1 MPNIVD
7 YISMPKV
14 TGRCGYFKNKA
25 CTQEYVNAHWITQWT
40 KNKMPLTRAYSDFKE
55 AGFCRFNSQFYIHK
69 CYGCN
74 QCRAIRI
81 PVREFIPSK
90 NQLHAWKIN
99 QDLEVEFVAE
109 PEKYVTEEKVFIFR
123 EYDYFHN
130 PDEPKKT
137 MDEARNILTE
147 MNTGY
152 PGIWNMEYRLNGK
165 LIGVAV
171 LDYTTNDEG
180 EVNSLCSNYFYYDTS
195 AEVRKRSLGVFSVLK
210 EIELCLKMDIP
221 YYYLGLYL
229 SDCRKMNYKANY
241 KPYELFINGEW
252 ISSKDLPETGRCGVS
267 PLERV
272 AEATASAGAG
282 DRGRLSPSS
291 HNFTYITLPGA
302 GSYSE
307 EYEDICFISG
317 DIDLDFLYSA
327 YKQGIFP
334 WFNEDEGEPVLWQSP
349 EPRFVIFS
357 ESFHVSRSIDKFLKK
372 TPYTYTTD
380 KAFEEV
386 MRNCAAQNRPGQK
399 GSWIG
404 PMMIDAYKKLHEA
417 GMAHSYEVW
426 HGDQLVG
433 GFYGVMNGDVFHGE
447 SMFTIEPDSSK
458 SAFVLFAR
466 DFFARGG
473 KMIDCQC
480 ETENMKRYGGVN
492 ITREEYLEKLKEYQ
506 G

>member
-1 MPNIVD
+1 MPNLVD
-7 YISMPKV
+7 YIEFPKL
-14 TGRCGYFKNKA
+14 TGRCGYFDNKA
-25 CTQEYVNAHWITQWT
+25 CTQEFVNAHWIIQWT
-40 KNKMPLTRAYSDFKE
+40 ENKLPLTRVYSDFKE

-69 CYGCN
+69 CHDCN
-74 QCRAIRI
+74 QCKAIRI
-81 PVREFIPSK
+81 SVNSFSPSK
-90 NQLHAWKIN
+90 SQRHAWNRN
-99 QDLEVEFVAE
+99 QDLEVTFVAE
-109 PEKYVTEEKVFIFR
+109 PEKYVTEEKVFMLR

-130 PDEPKKT
+130 KDSGTPKKT
-137 MDEARNILTE
+137 MEEARNLLAE
-147 MNTGY
+147 MNSGY

-171 LDYTTNDEG
+171 IDFTTDDESQ
-180 EVNSLCSNYFYYDTS
+180 VNTICSNYFYYDTS
-195 AEVRKRSLGVFSVLK
+195 EEVRKRSLGVFSVLK
-210 EIELCLKMDIP
+210 EIELCQKMNVP

-229 SDCRKMNYKANY
+229 ADCRKMNYKANY
-241 KPYELFINGEW
+241 KPYELFVDGKW
-252 ISSKDLPETGRCGVS
+252 IAPEEDGGVAGVT
-267 PLERV
+267 PLEGV
-272 AEATASAGAG
+272 ASNEVRA
-282 DRGRLSPSS
+282 RGKLSPTS

-317 DIDLDFLYSA
+317 DIDLDILYSA

-349 EPRFVIFS
+349 EQRFVIFPDT
-357 ESFHVSRSIDKFLKK
+357 FHVSKSIDKFLKK

-380 KAFEEV
+380 QTFEEI
-386 MRNCAAQNRPGQK
+386 MRNCAAQERPGQN

-433 GFYGVMNGDVFHGE
+433 GFYGVMNGKVFHGE

-466 DFFARGG
+466 DFFANGG

-480 ETENMKRYGGVN
+480 ETENMKRYGGIN
-492 ITREEYLEKLKEYQ
+492 ISRDEYLEKLKEFM
-506 G
+506 